1 MDSIYKKAINTPQL
15 IKGRGEMLSRDS
27 SYASKYMSGTPR
39 YNALNQL
46 QGGSVSS
53 SYDKMLGGSGGM
65 SGLEAASMRLAD
77 AASKRQIGEMEGKY
91 KFGQMEQI
99 NDQIRQLMMLPDT
112 EDNKKKIVMLQSQL
126 SKFKV

>member
-1 MDSIYKKAINTPQL
+1 
-15 IKGRGEMLSRDS
+15 
-27 SYASKYMSGTPR
+27 
-39 YNALNQL
+39 
-46 QGGSVSS
+46 
-53 SYDKMLGGSGGM
+53 M